1 MTSTTSS
8 KNNDDAKKAQR
19 GVQQFKK
26 TFKSKGGRNIFE
38 MTTFRFGG
46 KGNSLSFR
54 KNVDIIYADS
64 PEFGAPVK
72 TSRGNPNKG
81 GFGGGEGLFGRL
93 FGNSSP
99 DIGTGPNAPNDP
111 NFNPGE
117 FREGANKE
125 FNNSGPDRNIKEL
138 FKTFEGGEGKFF
150 NPYALENR
158 QIERQ
163 KSPNNSQQDIRLE
176 DDDA

>member
-1 MTSTTSS
+1 MY
-8 KNNDDAKKAQR
+8 KR
-19 GVQQFKK
+19 H
-26 TFKSKGGRNIFE
+26 
-38 MTTFRFGG
+38 
-46 KGNSLSFR
+46 
-54 KNVDIIYADS
+54 
-64 PEFGAPVK
+64 
-72 TSRGNPNKG
+72 
-81 GFGGGEGLFGRL
+81 
-93 FGNSSP
+93 
-99 DIGTGPNAPNDP
+99 PNAPNDP

-176 DDDA
+176 DDDV